1 MMAGMITLIL
11 IGLLRGVRT
20 QRSLVFE
27 NLALRH
33 QLAVLQRTA
42 PRPRLRT
49 PDRLFWVLLSRLWSG
64 WTDAVSVVQP
74 ATVIRWQR
82 TGFKLVWTWKSRRNG
97 PGRPAVALEVRA
109 LIRRMSKAN
118 PIWGAPRIHG
128 ELQKLGVEIS
138 QAAVSKYVVRHRRPP
153 SQTWRTFLD
162 NHLQTLVS
170 VDFFV
175 VPTVLFKVLFVFVVL
190 AHDRRRVVHINVTD
204 APTAQWTAQQ
214 LVEAFPWETAP
225 RYLLRDRDAVY
236 GVVFS
241 SRAQAMGIHEV
252 KTAPRSPWQNPYVE
266 RLIGTLRRECLDHVV
281 VLNEAHLRRLLRDYL
296 IYYHG
301 AERTSRW
308 RRTRRSPDR
317 WSAPTKAGS
326 SRPPWSAAC
335 IIGTHARR
343 RKILPACGCAATR
356 KSPVGRSARLPR
368 SSSALRLNS
377 TRNSGPRGMSFGARP
392 SLDERPQPSSEH
404 RDGLNGR
411 HSYHPPSRCAL

>member
-11 IGLLRGVRT
+11 TGLLRVLRT
-20 QRSLVFE
+20 RRALVLE

-49 PDRLFWVLLSRLWSG
+49 ADRLLWVLLSRLWSG

-82 TGFKLVWTWKSRRNG
+82 SGFKLVWTWKSRRHG
-97 PGRPAVALEVRA
+97 PGRPAVAPEIRA

-118 PIWGAPRIHG
+118 PLWGAPRIHG

-162 NHLQTLVS
+162 NHVGSLVS

-175 VPTVLFKVLFVFVVL
+175 VPTVMCKVLFVFVVL
-190 AHDRRRVVHINVTD
+190 AHERRRVLHINVTD

-225 RYLLRDRDAVY
+225 RYVLRDRDAVY
-236 GVVFS
+236 GVAFS
-241 SRAQAMGIHEV
+241 RRVQTMGIHEV
-252 KTAPRSPWQNPYVE
+252 KIAPRSPWQNPYVE

-281 VLNEAHLRRLLRDYL
+281 VLNEAHLHRLLHAYL
-296 IYYHG
+296 AYYHG
-301 AERTSRW
+301 ARTHLSLAKDAPDPRPVERLDPGRIVETPMVGGPPSSLHSPGGVRSF
-308 RRTRRSPDR
+308 RPAGCTRRV
-317 WSAPTKAGS
+317 
-326 SRPPWSAAC
+326 SR
-335 IIGTHARR
+335 
-343 RKILPACGCAATR
+343 
-356 KSPVGRSARLPR
+356 RSAGPRGSR
-368 SSSALRLNS
+368 SSSALRLS
-377 TRNSGPRGMSFGARP
+377 LHKGVSLRTKTQLLWRQAASGPPNTRMS
-392 SLDERPQPSSEH
+392 
-404 RDGLNGR
+404 
-411 HSYHPPSRCAL
+411 